1 MVHLDAHAQVPMVS
15 VGAVRARPPRL
26 LVDLRSPGEFDEDHL
41 PGAVNVPLFD
51 DAERALI
58 GTLYARQSPAE
69 AFAEGARCT
78 RAKIAALVGELA
90 RLAGW
95 EPAGAGLEA
104 RVEALCAHGIEGL
117 EHTLAPEAGAFTPET
132 VVLYCW
138 RGGLRSRSMVAFL
151 RALGR
156 TDVCGIEGG
165 YRSYRADVRARIEGW
180 RAPESFVLRGL
191 TGVGKTLVLRELAR
205 LRPTWVLDL
214 ELLAGHRSSI
224 LGMVGLAPA
233 SQKLFESRLAA
244 RFEAGLGPVCVV
256 EGESR
261 KVGDIELPRSVWRAI
276 DEGVPLELVA
286 PTERRVTVLCDDYLA
301 SPESRAELARQL
313 PFIEARLGPEFA
325 GQLVALLDAARERE
339 LVELLLAR
347 YYDPLYRH
355 SETGRSYQARFET
368 SDPRASALA
377 IAHWI
382 EARLATGAA
391 RPVAAAPSGL

>member
-1 MVHLDAHAQVPMVS
+1 MIPA
-15 VGAVRARPPRL
+15 GEVRAHPPRL
-26 LVDLRSPGEFDEDHL
+26 LVDLRSPGEFAEDHL
-41 PGAVNVPLFD
+41 PGALNVPLFD

-69 AFAEGARCT
+69 AFAEGARRT

-95 EPAGAGLEA
+95 ELAGEGLEA
-104 RVEALCAHGIEGL
+104 RVEALCAHGIGGL
-117 EHTLAPEAGAFTPET
+117 ERELAPSAGAVTPGM

-156 TDVCGIEGG
+156 ADVCGIEGG

-180 RAPESFVLRGL
+180 SAPEGFVLRGL
-191 TGVGKTLVLRELAR
+191 TGVGKTLVLRELAH
-205 LRPTWVLDL
+205 LWPAWVLDL

-224 LGMVGLAPA
+224 LGMVGLEPA

-244 RFEAGLGPVCVV
+244 RLEAGLGPVCVV

-261 KVGDIELPRSVWRAI
+261 KVGDIELPRPVWRVI
-276 DEGVPLELVA
+276 DAGVALELVA
-286 PTERRVTVLCDDYLA
+286 PTARRVTVLCDDYLA

-325 GQLVALLDAARERE
+325 GQLVALLAAGRERE

-355 SETGRSYQARFET
+355 SETGRSYQASFET
-368 SDPRASALA
+368 SDPRASAAA

-382 EARLATGAA
+382 EARTTAGAATRELTPPARAQMPAAAA
-391 RPVAAAPSGL
+391 RPGL

>member
-1 MVHLDAHAQVPMVS
+1 MVPAGEVQ
-15 VGAVRARPPRL
+15 ARPPRL
-26 LVDLRSPGEFDEDHL
+26 LVDLRSPGEFAEDHL
-41 PGAVNVPLFD
+41 PGALNVPLFD

-58 GTLYARQSPAE
+58 GTLYARQSPAA
-69 AFAEGARCT
+69 AFAEGAVRT
-78 RAKIAALVGELA
+78 RAKIGALVAELA

-95 EPAGAGLEA
+95 DAAGEGLEA

-117 EHTLAPEAGAFTPET
+117 EQTLAPAGSALEPGA

-156 TDVCGIEGG
+156 TEVCGIEGG
-165 YRSYRADVRARIEGW
+165 YRSYRGDVRARIEGW
-180 RAPESFVLRGL
+180 SAPQSFVLRGL

-205 LRPTWVLDL
+205 QRPGWVLDL

-244 RFEAGLGPVCVV
+244 RLEAGVGPVCVV

-261 KVGDIELPRSVWRAI
+261 KVGNIELPRPVWRVI
-276 DEGVPLELVA
+276 DEGIALELVA

-313 PFIEARLGPEFA
+313 PFIEARLGPEFE
-325 GQLVALLDAARERE
+325 GELVALLTAGRERE

-355 SETGRSYQARFET
+355 SEAGRSYQARFET
-368 SDPRASALA
+368 SDPAACAQA
-377 IAHWI
+377 IARWI
-382 EARLATGAA
+382 EACTAVGDVPRARVPEVGAA
-391 RPVAAAPSGL
+391 EPRAAVLPGL